1 MYLNQDIQVKWGKDT
16 SNAFGGVNGVR
27 QGGVLSPILFTVY
40 LDMLIS
46 ELKSC
51 GAGCWLGHHY
61 YGGLVSADDISL
73 LSPSVTGLQR
83 MVDVCAKFGLK
94 YSILFNEKKSVCI
107 KYSADQDDLPDIILN
122 GKVLKWEMKVKHL
135 GNVLNNRLTDID
147 DILLKKQ
154 QFFQQA
160 NKVKSDFQGV
170 RWDVLTQLFTK
181 YCSSFYG
188 SQSWELRSED
198 FKGLQRSWNRAVRVL
213 LQLPYNSHCFFLP
226 LLLNVQALEVQLM
239 RRFLKM
245 CVTMQES
252 QNEKVSFLIRYCVKC
267 ANSMIARNLFFICS
281 KYNCNLDN
289 VICNRYKVKQAPSER
304 ELVKAEFVKEL
315 LNIRD
320 NIMTV
325 DGLNE
330 SEVCEMIE
338 IVTTI

>member
-1 MYLNQDIQVKWGKDT
+1 MKSIIEYYRNNGTEVYSCLLDASKAFDRIQLDILFQILLDRYFPAKYISLLLDMYLNQDIQVKWGKDT

-181 YCSSFYG
+181 YCSSFYC
-188 SQSWELRSED
+188 SQSW
-198 FKGLQRSWNRAVRVL
+198 N
-213 LQLPYNSHCFFLP
+213 
-226 LLLNVQALEVQLM
+226 
-239 RRFLKM
+239 
-245 CVTMQES
+245 
-252 QNEKVSFLIRYCVKC
+252 
-267 ANSMIARNLFFICS
+267 
-281 KYNCNLDN
+281 
-289 VICNRYKVKQAPSER
+289 
-304 ELVKAEFVKEL
+304 
-315 LNIRD
+315 
-320 NIMTV
+320 
-325 DGLNE
+325 
-330 SEVCEMIE
+330 
-338 IVTTI
+338 